1 MGCDNK
7 MKNFTNYRDTDSMT
21 TDNMSIEQQ
30 RHMKTRQGH
39 EIAKAQL
46 KILQTRIKNKPMDK
60 HVEKYI
66 AQLQALLQAKDKRIC
81 ELLAENSR
89 LILDNASLRIDLE
102 RVQNGYEEGKY

>member
-1 MGCDNK
+1 
-7 MKNFTNYRDTDSMT
+7 MT
-21 TDNMSIEQQ
+21 TREETQIIN
-30 RHMKTRQGH
+30 
-39 EIAKAQL
+39 AQL
-46 KILQTRIKNKPMDK
+46 KILKTRAKNRPMDK

-102 RVQNGYEEGKY
+102 RIQNGYEEGQ